1 MSKESWFV
9 GLGQE
14 EVAWVWG
21 KCLKYL
27 KSGWNRKGRRRNRF
41 LKRAGHKLDLG
52 LGSLGKGGLYVV
64 HASCF
69 SSLQGGR
76 YSGLLGRGEN
86 LIWGGG
92 LCCLLLTEHIAA
104 CKNWLDFNIWK
115 PYQHSNKCR
124 KHKKGLPSILLN
136 GKNTKKNSVLKK
148 MWFHYMIK
156 IKFKKILLLK

>member
-41 LKRAGHKLDLG
+41 LKRAGLKLDLG

-92 LCCLLLTEHIAA
+92 GFAACCLQNTLLLAKI
-104 CKNWLDFNIWK
+104 D
-115 PYQHSNKCR
+115 
-124 KHKKGLPSILLN
+124 SILISENLIN
-136 GKNTKKNSVLKK
+136 ILINAENTKKDFLPFYWMAKTQKRTQFLKK
-148 MWFHYMIK
+148 CGFTIW
-156 IKFKKILLLK
+156 